1 MNDRAGGHQGD
12 GRLGRPD
19 NHSQDP
25 LPMTETILGISEEE
39 LVKLDSQQRHDMFLR
54 CSSDKAVHRSG
65 GDGGGCCGS
74 GYFVNSKNGKLFS
87 YGSFSTPT
95 IRELTKSVHALKS
108 CKDAGERSIRPSH
121 DRIPVNLTTRSG
133 VDIGALQGN
142 LKTSDFAMV
151 QVASNFNCLEN
162 PRRGTPL
169 NSGRFVDKAYL
180 DCTQGPA
187 AVFGT
192 TSSHLY
198 RCHFYGGGQSL
209 GHSTINLLEHT
220 SHYFGVQN
228 GKITL
233 TGNEALIETA
243 EQIDDI
249 VRDVCI
255 GLHVDCPVMFG
266 RDSRNLIFTGPVEAN
281 FAEYETTR
289 PWSFPLVDHVLST
302 SINLYDYTIRENKNL
317 DDRCMDNM
325 VRTLLRAAYEGIYL
339 AAILRKRKKLYLTLI
354 GGGSFGNLLPVVVDE
369 LQRAHRK
376 WANHPSSVLEECVI
390 CLFSQ
395 KDEVA
400 VKAVLDGQEISQQ
413 LQESHLP

>member
-1 MNDRAGGHQGD
+1 MNYRAGGHRGN
-12 GRLGRPD
+12 GRDDRQD
-19 NHSQDP
+19 NHPPDP
-25 LPMTETILGISEEE
+25 LPVTETILGISEEE
-39 LVKLDSQQRHDMFLR
+39 LVKLDAQERRDMFLR
-54 CSSDKAVHRSG
+54 CSTDRDVHHSG
-65 GDGGGCCGS
+65 GDDDGGGCGY
-74 GYFVNSKNGKLFS
+74 GYFVNSKNGRLFS

-95 IRELTKSVHALKS
+95 IRELTESVHALAS
-108 CKDAGERSIRPSH
+108 CKDDDKRFVKSNQGRP
-121 DRIPVNLTTRSG
+121 RVRLTTRSG

-169 NSGRFVDKAYL
+169 DSGRFVDKAYL

-192 TSSHLY
+192 TSSYLY

-220 SHYFGVQN
+220 SQYFGVQN

-233 TGNEALIETA
+233 TGNEASIETSA
-243 EQIDDI
+243 QIYDI
-249 VRDVCI
+249 ARDVCI
-255 GLHVDCPVMFG
+255 GMHVDCPVMFG
-266 RDSRNLIFTGPVEAN
+266 RDSRTLISTGPVAAN
-281 FAEYETTR
+281 FAGYETSR
-289 PWSFPLVDHVLST
+289 PWSYPLVDHVLSA
-302 SINLYDYTIRENKNL
+302 SINLHDYMIGENKNL
-317 DDRCMDNM
+317 DDRYIDNI
-325 VRTLLRAAYEGIYL
+325 VRTLLRAAYEGVYL

-354 GGGSFGNLLPVVVDE
+354 GGGSFGNPLPVVVDE

-376 WANHPSSVLEECVI
+376 WANHPSSILEECVV

-395 KDEVA
+395 RDEVA
-400 VKAVLDGQEISQQ
+400 VRAVLDGHEIS
-413 LQESHLP
+413 